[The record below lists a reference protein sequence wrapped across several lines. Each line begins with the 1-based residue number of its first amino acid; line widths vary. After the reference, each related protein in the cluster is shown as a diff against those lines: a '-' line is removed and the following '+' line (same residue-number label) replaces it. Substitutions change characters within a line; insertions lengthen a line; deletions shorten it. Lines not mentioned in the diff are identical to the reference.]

1 MRYFLLFARIY
12 GIFRNF
18 QNGLSYGIQEAN
30 SSIRIVSTKKSSK
43 AKDFEDF
50 PFVFIRVYLDR

>member
-18 QNGLSYGIQEAN
+18 QNGLSYGIQQAK
-30 SSIRIVSTKKSSK
+30 VKPALKSS
-43 AKDFEDF
+43 AG
-50 PFVFIRVYLDR
+50 LWC